1 MLVKSETWRFWRAC
15 IPRFPRERSGIGSVL
30 RIEFIANGLHPA
42 PFEAGDPDRPPILR
56 SADQRREHQLQDCL
70 LAPCI
75 GNDLHAPALLNVHPL
90 KQVGGADHLAMLA
103 GTRRCAMQASKSSI
117 FFVRGSAAWMRL
129 AKVDLDGSIMG
140 GGSLVRAARP
150 VVTTGSGR
158 GGVSSRKPRE
168 GRDAMTRNSLE
179 LRDIPPAHAM
189 ETLTGRA
196 STMWSDV
203 K

>member
-15 IPRFPRERSGIGSVL
+15 IPRFPRERSDIGSVL

-75 GNDLHAPALLNVHPL
+75 GNDLHAPALLNVHSL

-103 GTRRCAMQASKSSI
+103 PASADARCRLRICPFSSCGVRRRGCARRRWTWMVRSWAAVPWFGPRDLWSRQEAVAAAFLRGSRAKGGTR
-117 FFVRGSAAWMRL
+117 
-129 AKVDLDGSIMG
+129 
-140 GGSLVRAARP
+140 
-150 VVTTGSGR
+150 
-158 GGVSSRKPRE
+158 
-168 GRDAMTRNSLE
+168 
-179 LRDIPPAHAM
+179 
-189 ETLTGRA
+189 
-196 STMWSDV
+196 
-203 K
+203 